1 MTKPLS
7 DDLRSRMMVAVEE
20 GATRRAVAKRFGVA
34 SSTVTKLVQHVKQTG
49 DIAPF
54 AQGGDHRSQRVEAFA
69 EELKALIS
77 TTPDITL
84 EELSEYLKTTHGEAF
99 VVSTI
104 WRCLDRHGLSFKKN
118 GARERAGARRHRG
131 RANGVVCNPA

>member
-7 DDLRSRMMVAVEE
+7 DDLRSRMIVAVEE

-34 SSTVTKLVQHVKQTG
+34 PSTVTKLVQRVKQTG
-49 DIAPF
+49 DIAPL
-54 AQGGDHRSQRVEAFA
+54 AQGGDHRSKRIEAFA
-69 EELKALIS
+69 DELKALIS
-77 TTPDITL
+77 GTPDITL
-84 EELSEYLKTTHGEAF
+84 EELSAHLKNTHGETF

-118 GARERAGARRHRG
+118 SARERAGACRRRG
-131 RANGVVCNPA
+131 RSDSVVRNPA